1 MLIMTTLELGPPVVF
16 IIRVK
21 AHDLAIHQADPLPR
35 RPTGRHQKNMESD
48 INQQIPD
55 AITSGSR
62 CLNSRPSAAST
73 AAESIHNCARFIIN
87 KSTSL
92 ACQTADRPRGTPIF
106 FGIKRAVLS
115 LVSTFISAH
124 LPADGD
130 HLAAMG
136 FEIDLIQRSRWR
148 AVQNLA
154 GPGVETSF
162 VTRTLEPI
170 VLFRVV
176 DRT

>member
-106 FGIKRAVLS
+106 FGIKRAVL

-130 HLAAMG
+130 HLAATG

-148 AVQNLA
+148 AVQNLT

-162 VTRTLEPI
+162 VARTLEPI